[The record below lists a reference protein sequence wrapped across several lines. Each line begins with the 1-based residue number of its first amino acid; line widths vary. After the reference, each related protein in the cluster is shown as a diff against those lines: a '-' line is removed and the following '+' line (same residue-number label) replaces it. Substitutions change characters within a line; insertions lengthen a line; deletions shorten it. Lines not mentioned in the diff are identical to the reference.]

1 MMFILFYFIL
11 FLIKKINNYRV
22 QLLLE
27 RVNIYLYKYKK
38 KIVYN
43 K

>member
-27 RVNIYLYKYKK
+27 RVNIYINIKK
-38 KIVYN
+38 K
-43 K
+43 